1 MYRRKER
8 ADAPKDNWKGDERV
22 DGQPALRFADWAL
35 EGSRCPIARQYDDN
49 SRVLLVEGDLPE
61 GWSWTMLTACG
72 DNLDLIGLSPM
83 EGGVGAVL
91 TAEMLA
97 LAGWYRMQLRG
108 TMGEQTRHT
117 NVVRVFI
124 PESLS
129 GDARWPEVPSEFSQA
144 EERAAAAAKAA
155 AESAEAAG
163 KAAENALGALD
174 KTPRIQDGTWW
185 VWDAR
190 TGAYM
195 DTGAA
200 ARGEGVPETAAGDAG
215 KFLQAGSD
223 GAQWADAPSDVVYVD
238 SVAEGVNW
246 ASASPQPVSGDFTSK
261 VQEAY
266 VGHKMLFVHAEFA
279 GVAGT
284 MAMTASGQVNQD
296 IFMHTGVFYLNE
308 GFFGASMTIFPDLN
322 MIVPSIFPLEYADGA
337 TFTPSVSADGTLSWT
352 NNGGLPNPDP
362 VNIKG
367 PQGPKGD
374 TGDTGPQGEQ
384 GIQGDAGPKGDPGEG
399 VPAVSAADDGAFLRV
414 RDGAWAAV
422 QVPDAEGVGF

>member
-35 EGSRCPIARQYDDN
+35 EGSGRPVARQYDDN

-163 KAAENALGALD
+163 KAAEDALEALD
-174 KTPRIQDGTWW
+174 KAPRIQDGTWW

-200 ARGEGVPETAAGDAG
+200 ARGEGVPEIAAGDAG

-238 SVAEGVNW
+238 SAAEGVNW
-246 ASASPQPVSGDFTSK
+246 LSNSPQPVSEDFVSK
-261 VQEAY
+261 AQEAY
-266 VGHKMLFVHAEFA
+266 DGCKVLFVHAELA
-279 GVAGT
+279 GMAGA
-284 MAMTASGQVNQD
+284 MAMTTVGQYGQSGF
-296 IFMHTGVFYLNE
+296 IYTGAFYMNE
-308 GFFGASMTIFPDLN
+308 AFLGIS
-322 MIVPSIFPLEYADGA
+322 MIVDTGQHTVIPSVFPLDAVDGEDGT
-337 TFTPSVSADGTLSWT
+337 TFIPSVSADGTLSWS
-352 NNGGLPNPDP
+352 NDGGLPNPDP

-367 PQGPKGD
+367 PQG
-374 TGDTGPQGEQ
+374 EQ
-384 GIQGDAGPKGDPGEG
+384 GIQGNDGPKGDPGEG

-422 QVPDAEGVGF
+422 QVPEAEGVGF

>member
-35 EGSRCPIARQYDDN
+35 EGSGRPVARQYDDN

-163 KAAENALGALD
+163 KAAEDALEALD
-174 KTPRIQDGTWW
+174 KAPRIQDGTWW

-200 ARGEGVPETAAGDAG
+200 AQGEGVPETAAGDAG
-215 KFLQAGSD
+215 KFLQAGAD
-223 GAQWADAPSDVVYVD
+223 GGQWDSPVVYID
-238 SVAEGVNW
+238 SAAAGISW
-246 ASASPQPVSGDFTSK
+246 PDIDGSTVSGATVSALQDAFDN
-261 VQEAY
+261 
-266 VGHKMLFVHAEFA
+266 HKPLMMSAAF
-279 GVAGT
+279 GGISGT
-284 MAMTASGQVNQD
+284 LTMTASGGTGSSP
-296 IFMHTGVFYLNE
+296 IFTGIIYFPEDVFDLYGAVLQLN
-308 GFFGASMTIFPDLN
+308 ADSSKVTTIIGSLN
-322 MIVPSIFPLEYADGA
+322 VKGDDGS
-337 TFTPSVSADGTLSWT
+337 TFTPSVSADGTLSWS
-352 NNGGLPNPDP
+352 NDGGLPNPDP
-362 VNIKG
+362 VNIR
-367 PQGPKGD
+367 
-374 TGDTGPQGEQ
+374 GPQGEQ

-422 QVPDAEGVGF
+422 QVPEAEGVGF

>member
-22 DGQPALRFADWAL
+22 DGQPALKFADWAL

-163 KAAENALGALD
+163 KAAENALEALD
-174 KTPRIQDGTWW
+174 KAPRIQDGTWW

-215 KFLQAGSD
+215 KFLQAGAD
-223 GAQWADAPSDVVYVD
+223 GGQWADAPSDVVYVD
-238 SVAEGVNW
+238 SAAEGVNW
-246 ASASPQPVSGDFTSK
+246 LSNSPQPVSEDFTSK

-266 VGHKMLFVHAEFA
+266 DGHKVLFVRAELL
-279 GVAGT
+279 GMTGI
-284 MAMTASGQVNQD
+284 MAMTVVGQYGQ
-296 IFMHTGVFYLNE
+296 TGLIYTGTFYFAESFL
-308 GFFGASMTIFPDLN
+308 GIS
-322 MIVPSIFPLEYADGA
+322 MIVDTGQHTVSPSMFPLSAVDGT
-337 TFTPSVSADGTLSWT
+337 TFIPSVSADGTLSWS
-352 NNGGLPNPDP
+352 NDGGLPNPDP
-362 VNIKG
+362 VNIR
-367 PQGPKGD
+367 
-374 TGDTGPQGEQ
+374 GPQGEQ

-422 QVPDAEGVGF
+422 QVPEAEGVGF

>member
-1 MYRRKER
+1 M
-8 ADAPKDNWKGDERV
+8 
-22 DGQPALRFADWAL
+22 DGQPALKFADWAL

-163 KAAENALGALD
+163 KAAEDALGALD
-174 KTPRIQDGTWW
+174 KAPRIQDGTWW

-215 KFLQAGSD
+215 KFLQAGAD
-223 GAQWADAPSDVVYVD
+223 GGQWADAPSDVVYVD

-246 ASASPQPVSGDFTSK
+246 VSPSPQPVSEDFTSK
-261 VQEAY
+261 VQGAY
-266 VGHKMLFVHAEFA
+266 DGHKVLFVRAEFA

-296 IFMHTGVFYLNE
+296 TFMYTSMFYLNE
-308 GFFGASMTIFPDLN
+308 GFFGASMAIFPDSN

-337 TFTPSVSADGTLSWT
+337 TFTPSVSADGTLSWS
-352 NNGGLPNPDP
+352 NDGGLPTPDP
-362 VNIKG
+362 VNIR
-367 PQGPKGD
+367 
-374 TGDTGPQGEQ
+374 GPQGEQ

-399 VPAVSAADDGAFLRV
+399 VPVVSAADNGAFLRV

-422 QVPDAEGVGF
+422 QVPEAEGVGF

>member
-22 DGQPALRFADWAL
+22 DGQPALKFADWAL

-163 KAAENALGALD
+163 KAAEDALEALD
-174 KTPRIQDGTWW
+174 KAPRIQDGTWW

-200 ARGEGVPETAAGDAG
+200 ARGEGIPPISSGDAG
-215 KFLQAGSD
+215 KFLQAGAD
-223 GAQWADAPSDVVYVD
+223 GGQWADAPSDVVYVD

-246 ASASPQPVSGDFTSK
+246 ANASPQPVSGDFTSK

-266 VGHKMLFVHAEFA
+266 VGHKVLFVHAEFA

-284 MAMTASGQVNQD
+284 MAMTASGQADQGA
-296 IFMHTGVFYLNE
+296 FMYTGAFYLNE
-308 GFFGASMTIFPDLN
+308 GFFGASIAIVPDLN
-322 MIVPSIFPLEYADGA
+322 MIVPSIFTLEYADGA
-337 TFTPSVSADGTLSWT
+337 TFTPSVSADGTLSWS
-352 NNGGLPNPDP
+352 NDGGLPNPDP
-362 VNIKG
+362 VNIR
-367 PQGPKGD
+367 
-374 TGDTGPQGEQ
+374 GPQGEQ

-422 QVPDAEGVGF
+422 QVPEAEGVGF

>member
-22 DGQPALRFADWAL
+22 DGQPALKFADWAL

-163 KAAENALGALD
+163 KAAEDALEALD
-174 KTPRIQDGTWW
+174 KAPRIQDGTWW

-215 KFLQAGSD
+215 KFLQAGAD
-223 GAQWADAPSDVVYVD
+223 GGQWDSPVVYID
-238 SVAEGVNW
+238 SAAAGIRW
-246 ASASPQPVSGDFTSK
+246 PDIDGSAVSGATVSALQDAFDN
-261 VQEAY
+261 
-266 VGHKMLFVHAEFA
+266 HKPLIMSAAF
-279 GVAGT
+279 GGISGT
-284 MAMTASGQVNQD
+284 LTMTASGGTGSSP
-296 IFMHTGVFYLNE
+296 IFTGILYFPGDVCDLYGAVLQLN
-308 GFFGASMTIFPDLN
+308 ADSSKVTTI
-322 MIVPSIFPLEYADGA
+322 IGSINVKGDDGS
-337 TFTPSVSADGTLSWT
+337 TFTPSVSADGTLSWS
-352 NNGGLPNPDP
+352 NDGGLPNPDP
-362 VNIKG
+362 VNIR
-367 PQGPKGD
+367 
-374 TGDTGPQGEQ
+374 GPQGEQ

-422 QVPDAEGVGF
+422 QVPEAEGVGF